1 MFTDFANQS
10 ILIPNS
16 LRLPDRRHLT
26 KTNDEDPLAFYYHW
40 LTGPLY
46 RKRLELALRM
56 LGNQHYDSLL
66 EVGFGSGIL
75 LPELARRTN
84 NLFGVETH
92 DQIEAVRRMLS
103 TEGVRADLRQ
113 GSILA
118 LEFEEAN
125 LRAVVCLSVL
135 EHMTATELP
144 LAIGKLKRVVRHGGV
159 VVTGFPVRNVF
170 TDTFYR
176 FVGFRPRDIH
186 PSSHRDII
194 VEMKRQFSHVG
205 VVAWPSFLPLDISL
219 YVVCQCTR

>member
-1 MFTDFANQS
+1 M
-10 ILIPNS
+10 LGE
-16 LRLPDRRHLT
+16 LYLPDRKLLI

-92 DQIEAVRRMLS
+92 DQIEAVRRML
-103 TEGVRADLRQ
+103 TAERVVADLRQ
-113 GSILA
+113 GSILD
-118 LEFEEAN
+118 LEFEDAN
-125 LRAVVCLSVL
+125 ISAVVCLSVL
-135 EHMTATELP
+135 EHMTAAELP
-144 LAIGKLKRVVRHGGV
+144 LAIAELKRVTRHGGV

-170 TDTFYR
+170 TDSFYR
-176 FVGFRPRDIH
+176 IVGFRPRDIH

-194 VEMKRQFSHVG
+194 AEMKRQFAHVG
-205 VVAWPSFLPLDISL
+205 VVAWPTFLPLDLSL
-219 YVVCQCTR
+219 YVVCRCTR